1 VLLSKGAKVYIA
13 ARSEEKSQQ
22 AIEELKRET
31 GKKSIFFLKL
41 DLADLFS
48 VKVAAERFLRKES
61 QLHTLYNNTWVLT
74 TCATLIEA
82 CTCLTHVRGGPPA
95 ACMQK

>member
-31 GKKSIFFLKL
+31 GKESIFFLKL
-41 DLADLFS
+41 DLADLVS
-48 VKVAAERFLRKES
+48 VKAAAEGFIKKES
-61 QLHTLYNNTWVLT
+61 QLHTLYNN
-74 TCATLIEA
+74 ES
-82 CTCLTHVRGGPPA
+82 
-95 ACMQK
+95 